1 MSPYPTPT
9 LASQVARDKWLKSLV
24 QIVPPGAH
32 HSGLEREI
40 TLFRASFAPA
50 IRPPPGLSWARNWVY
65 RAAAVVRLPAPQGNG
80 SAEGTPGR
88 FARIAAPRASR
99 RRPG

>member
-9 LASQVARDKWLKSLV
+9 LASQVASDKWLKSLV
-24 QIVPPGAH
+24 QIVP
-32 HSGLEREI
+32 SGSPSEREI
-40 TLFRASFAPA
+40 TLFCASFAPA

-65 RAAAVVRLPAPQGNG
+65 RAAAVMRLPAPQGNG